1 MYEGGGSKKRNGL
14 VRRFIL
20 ALFLPADPQFYG
32 QSLILKANPW
42 IGQPILLH
50 PENVDWPNIWIGQPI
65 NGLALFLLPTSEP

>member
-50 PENVDWPNIWIGQPI
+50 PENVDWPKIWIGRTI
-65 NGLALFLLPTSEP
+65 NGLVLFLLPTSEP